1 MSSIFI
7 PYFTKIFFICIYF
20 FSICGKMYVSNT
32 VKEKKMTDII
42 IIGGGPSGLT
52 AAVYALRSGK
62 SVMLFEKLSYG
73 GQISKSAEVENYPAI
88 SKISGMDFSM
98 NLYNQ
103 AKSFGC
109 EFRNERVSDVRD
121 GEYKTVVTS
130 KGEYEAKAVI
140 FALGTEERK
149 SGLSNEEDYIGK
161 GVSYCAFCDGNFF
174 RKRDVMVVGG
184 GNTAVQDALYLSELC
199 GKVYLM
205 HRRDEFRA
213 EKRLMEKVR
222 AKENVEIITN
232 GVLNEIGGA
241 PILKYVKIKDKVSEN
256 VREIPVNGLFLA
268 IGQIPGTKDFAHILP
283 LDKYGYVD
291 VNESC
296 TVKGGIY
303 VCGDCR
309 KKDIRQLTTAVSDGT
324 VAATKAAEYI
334 DLI

>member
-1 MSSIFI
+1 
-7 PYFTKIFFICIYF
+7 
-20 FSICGKMYVSNT
+20 
-32 VKEKKMTDII
+32 MTDII
-42 IIGGGPSGLT
+42 IIGGGPAGLT

-62 SVMLFEKLSYG
+62 SVMLFEKLNYG

-103 AKSFGC
+103 AKDFGC
-109 EFRNERVSDVRD
+109 EFRSEKVTDVKD
-121 GEYKTVVTS
+121 GEIKTVVTS

-149 SGLSNEEDYIGK
+149 SGLSNEDSYIGK

-199 GKVYLM
+199 NKVYLM

-213 EKRLMEKVR
+213 EKRLMEKIR

-232 GVLNEIGGA
+232 SVLHEIGGA

-268 IGQIPGTKDFAHILP
+268 IGQIPGTRDFADILP
-283 LDKYGYVD
+283 LDRYGYVD
-291 VNESC
+291 VDEGC
-296 TVKGGIY
+296 TVKDGIY